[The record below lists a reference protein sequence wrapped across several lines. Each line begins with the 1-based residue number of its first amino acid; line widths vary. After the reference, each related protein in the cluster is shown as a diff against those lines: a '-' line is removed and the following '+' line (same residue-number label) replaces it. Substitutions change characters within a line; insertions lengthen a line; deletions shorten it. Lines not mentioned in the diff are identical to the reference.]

1 MNLKKVLSPSTVSTE
16 LSGSTKSE
24 IIASLVDLAMNS
36 GGIKDRDEAL
46 QSVLDRERKMTTGME
61 HGIAIPHGKTNAVE
75 DLVVAVGI
83 SPEPVEFEAMDGRPC
98 RIFIMTLSP
107 LTRKGP
113 HIQFLAEITRILKEE
128 SRRTAILQAD
138 SPKEVVDI
146 LVG

>member
-1 MNLKKVLSPSTVSTE
+1 MNLKKVLSPTTVSTR
-16 LSGSTKSE
+16 LAGSTKTE
-24 IIASLVDLAMNS
+24 IIESLVDLAMNS
-36 GGIKDRDEAL
+36 GRIQDRDEAL

-61 HGIAIPHGKTNAVE
+61 HGIAIPHGKTNAVD
-75 DLVVAVGI
+75 DLVVAVGV
-83 SPEPVEFEAMDGRPC
+83 SPEPVEFEAMDGKPC

-128 SRRTAILQAD
+128 SRRAAILEAG

>member
-83 SPEPVEFEAMDGRPC
+83 SPEPVDFEAMDGRPC

>member
-36 GGIKDRDEAL
+36 GGIQDREEAL

-98 RIFIMTLSP
+98 QIFIMTLSP

-128 SRRTAILQAD
+128 SRRAAILQAG